1 MSTEVADLLPT
12 VQLEVDKQVKKGKG
26 LKILTPNKLLTSL
39 HLLLAQT
46 KAARNSYKLKIK
58 IRQIL
63 HLLDQHNKI
72 TKKNATFNLIF
83 IIIAVNIG
91 DNKLVV
97 AKEPKTFHVDIPKNV
112 DIILKH
118 EICFMIKH
126 NFQPSI

>member
-1 MSTEVADLLPT
+1 M
-12 VQLEVDKQVKKGKG
+12 
-26 LKILTPNKLLTSL
+26 
-39 HLLLAQT
+39 
-46 KAARNSYKLKIK
+46 
-58 IRQIL
+58 
-63 HLLDQHNKI
+63 
-72 TKKNATFNLIF
+72 FNLIF

>member
-72 TKKNATFNLIF
+72 TKKMQRLI
-83 IIIAVNIG
+83 
-91 DNKLVV
+91 
-97 AKEPKTFHVDIPKNV
+97 
-112 DIILKH
+112 
-118 EICFMIKH
+118 
-126 NFQPSI
+126 